1 MDITLNSRKRFTTK
15 YINGETVNYT
25 LIFSISCFVL
35 ITVKQLLKTFIG
47 LDVRPAVTI
56 SFIIF
61 ELLLYFLEKFFV
73 FNKNILSSSAVQIVF
88 FIVRGA
94 VNFGFYELFNF
105 LFVKNLNLGIP
116 FCWLCTGILC
126 YVFNYYFDKGFV
138 FNCISNPKNN
148 LNGRLYRKFF
158 SNRFVFAS
166 MGAAAFCLFI
176 VYIIYKMF
184 PFGDMTVLRMDLYH
198 QYGPLF
204 TELFDRITQGKS
216 FFYSLTSGGGS
227 SFLGNFF
234 NYLSSPLSLIIL
246 LFDRKDMPYA
256 ITALVAVKGIL
267 SAGTFTY
274 YIKSSLKRH
283 SLVTASFG
291 VLYAFCAYY
300 IAYYWNVMWLD
311 GMILLPLVVLGIE
324 RIINKGSKKLYIA
337 SLTLLLFCSY
347 YIGFMT
353 CIFSILYFIVY
364 FLSKYNFN
372 DNLITDLKFE
382 KKLSVKALS
391 NNRFLSSGVSFAFS
405 SIVSA
410 LLSCAW
416 LVPVYFILKSCSAT
430 SDSFPS
436 SFTAYYD
443 LFDFVQNH
451 LAALTTTIRSSG
463 DSVLPNVYCG
473 ILTALLIPLYFLNK
487 NIRLR
492 EKACYLVLIL
502 LFAFS
507 FDNNCANFVWHAFH
521 FPNDLPYRFSF
532 MYSFILLIMGIK
544 TLMNFKGINYKDIAG
559 CGLLFIFF
567 ILLCQ
572 KIPNN
577 YIAEYTVYISIAFV
591 IIWTAALL
599 LITKKHLTQI
609 CAGGLILTLAVCEVI
624 SADTGAFEF
633 TQMQEDYVADYDAY
647 MKATDEINKDNGLFR
662 SELCY
667 LNTRMDPCLYNYNGV
682 SVFSSMAYESLSGL
696 QYNLGM
702 YGNRINSYT
711 YNNQTPIYNMM
722 FGIKYLIYSDNMPCN
737 RPSAEYFTKFCE
749 LSDYETEIYEND
761 YCLPFA
767 FSVNNAIKDW
777 MCDEGDPFEVQEDFF
792 KKATGYGN
800 VFVPVNYES
809 CFYENA
815 SGDDV
820 IENGTFFYTNDEES
834 TSGEISITVNPA
846 IYGDVYLY
854 VTSPDAK
861 FLSASSEEMSVSQ
874 DIETPYILD
883 LGTHTKDEEINVCI
897 DLSEAENT
905 DSYIEIYA
913 YSLDKNVFEA
923 GYNSLKC
930 NSLEVSEFSETKISG
945 TINAKGNQ
953 YIFTSIPYDEGW
965 TVFIDGKKS
974 QTFEIGYGILGT
986 AITQGEHTVEFRYCP
1001 KGIKIG
1007 LSVSA
1012 VSFTGLGIY
1021 LIVSSRKRKNK
1032 INL

>member
-25 LIFSISCFVL
+25 FVFFICCFVL
-35 ITVKQLLKTFIG
+35 IAVKQLLKTFFCM
-47 LDVRPAVTI
+47 DVKPSVTI
-56 SFIIF
+56 SFIVF
-61 ELLLYFLEKFFV
+61 QLLLYLSERFFV
-73 FNKNILSSSAVQIVF
+73 FNKNSLSSFAVQI
-88 FIVRGA
+88 ILLIIRGA
-94 VNFGFYELFNF
+94 VNFGFYELFSF
-105 LFVKNLNLGIP
+105 LFVKNLKLGIP
-116 FCWLCTGILC
+116 FCWTCSGILC

-138 FNCISNPKNN
+138 FNCISNPIKNK
-148 LNGRLYRKFF
+148 NGRLYKKFF
-158 SNRFVFAS
+158 SNRFIFAS
-166 MGAAAFCLFI
+166 MGAAAFCLFVI
-176 VYIIYKMF
+176 FIIYKMF

-256 ITALVAVKGIL
+256 ITVLVALKGIL
-267 SAGTFTY
+267 SAGTFTC
-274 YIKSSLKRH
+274 YIKNSLNRH

-300 IAYYWNVMWLD
+300 IAYYWNIMWLD
-311 GMILLPLVVLGIE
+311 GMIMFPLIVLGIE
-324 RIINKGSKKLYIA
+324 RIIENRSTKLYIV
-337 SLTLLLFCSY
+337 SLTLLFFCSY

-353 CIFSILYFIVY
+353 CIFSILYFLLH
-364 FLSKYNFN
+364 FLTKYNFN
-372 DNLITDLKFE
+372 DKVCEDLNYKKKFS
-382 KKLSVKALS
+382 LKAIF
-391 NNRFLSSGVSFAFS
+391 NNKFFSSGISFAFS
-405 SIVSA
+405 SIMSA
-410 LLSCAW
+410 LLSCLW
-416 LVPVYFILKSCSAT
+416 LIPVYFILKSCSAT

-436 SFTAYYD
+436 SFTSYFD

-463 DSVLPNVYCG
+463 DSVMPNVYCG
-473 ILTALLIPLYFLNK
+473 ILTAILIPLYFLNK
-487 NIRLR
+487 NIKLR

-532 MYSFILLIMGIK
+532 MYSFILLVMGIR

-559 CGLLFIFF
+559 CGLLFVFF

-572 KIPNN
+572 KLPNN
-577 YIAEYTVYISIAFV
+577 YIAEYSVYISIAFV

-599 LITKKHLTQI
+599 LITKKKLTQI
-609 CAGGLILTLAVCEVI
+609 CAGALILTLSVCEVI
-624 SADTGAFEF
+624 SADTSAFEF
-633 TQMQEDYVADYDAY
+633 TQKQEDYVSDYDAY
-647 MKATDEINKDNGLFR
+647 MKATDEIKKDSGLYR
-662 SELCY
+662 TELCY
-667 LNTRMDPCLYNYNGV
+667 LNTRMDPCLYDYNGI

-711 YNNQTPIYNMM
+711 YNNQTPVYNMM

-737 RPSAEYFTKFCE
+737 RPSPEYFTKLCE
-749 LSDYETEIYEND
+749 FSDYETEIYEND
-761 YCLPFA
+761 YTLPFA
-767 FSVNNAIKDW
+767 FCVNNSIKDW
-777 MCDEGDPFEVQEDFF
+777 MCDEGDPFEVQDDFF
-792 KKATGYGN
+792 KKSTGYSN
-800 VFVPVNYES
+800 VFVPLNYS
-809 CFYENA
+809 GCFYENA

-820 IENGTFFYTNDEES
+820 IENGTFFYTNEEEAS
-834 TSGEISITVNPA
+834 SGEISIAVKPA
-846 IYGDVYLY
+846 IDGDVYLY
-854 VTSPDAK
+854 VSSPDAK

-883 LGTHTKDEEINVCI
+883 LGTHSKDEEINICI

-913 YSLDKNVFEA
+913 YSLDKKIFES
-923 GYNSLKC
+923 GYNALK
-930 NSLEVSEFSETKISG
+930 SSEIEISEFSETRFSG
-945 TINAKGNQ
+945 NIIAMGDQ
-953 YIFTSIPYDEGW
+953 FVFTSIPYDEGW
-965 TVFIDGKKS
+965 TVYIDGKKS
-974 QTFEIGYGILGT
+974 QTFEIGYGLLGT
-986 AITQGEHTVEFRYCP
+986 AVKQGEHTIEFKFHP
-1001 KGIKIG
+1001 KGFNIG
-1007 LSVSA
+1007 LSVSLIGFA
-1012 VSFTGLGIY
+1012 GLGIY
-1021 LIVSSRKRKNK
+1021 VIASSRKRKFNR
-1032 INL
+1032 NL